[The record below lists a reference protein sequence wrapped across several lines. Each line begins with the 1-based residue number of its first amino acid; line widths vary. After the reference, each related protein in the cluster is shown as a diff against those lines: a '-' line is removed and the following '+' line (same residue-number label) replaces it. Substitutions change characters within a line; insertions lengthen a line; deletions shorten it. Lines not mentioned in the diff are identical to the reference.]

1 MIAEDPGQRSSGRG
15 SKTTLTGPNFQQGR
29 MFQARRRPYDGT
41 SDPSCALGAVEASPI
56 APGQSPG
63 RVSPLFTRLFRTETT
78 VMHALRLR
86 QCLLTLVWTPQ
97 RLASELGCDLARIY
111 ALQSGSE
118 TLPPE
123 ICEWIEVN
131 LHGKA
136 NHPSGTL
143 TRRRAEEGK
152 SIGAPANPV
161 DERPSDA
168 LKTQRDAHL
177 YELRLEQLSKTNL
190 AQHPA
195 LRRSETF
202 DW

>member
-15 SKTTLTGPNFQQGR
+15 SKTTLTGPNFHQGR
-29 MFQARRRPYDGT
+29 MFQARRMPDDGT
-41 SDPSCALGAVEASPI
+41 SDPPCALGAVARCRSGAS
-56 APGQSPG
+56 
-63 RVSPLFTRLFRTETT
+63 LFMRLLRTEII

-86 QCLLTLVWTPQ
+86 QCLLTLAWTPQ

-136 NHPSGTL
+136 GHPSGTL
-143 TRRRAEEGK
+143 TRMRAEEGM
-152 SIGAPANPV
+152 SIGTPANPV
-161 DERPSDA
+161 EARPA
-168 LKTQRDAHL
+168 LASKTQRDAHL
-177 YELRLEQLSKTNL
+177 YELRLDQLSKTNL